1 MNNGKIDNKGHAA
14 SIEISFRT
22 IDIGK
27 INSLMS
33 WEWKE

>member
-22 IDIGK
+22 K